1 VRGLKEQGNC
11 ELVWFPHPRVN
22 FKLTHFTET
31 EVKVDDV
38 TLKLAELGVSV
49 KAHVSEWT
57 HFGADNRYLISGILE
72 PVVKGSGQELASLV
86 FHLPNFP
93 FSTFPTLGEE
103 DEEDLEG

>member
-1 VRGLKEQGNC
+1 V
-11 ELVWFPHPRVN
+11 VPHPRVN

-57 HFGADNRYLISGILE
+57 HFGADNRYLISGYPLNQLSKAQ
-72 PVVKGSGQELASLV
+72 VR
-86 FHLPNFP
+86 N
-93 FSTFPTLGEE
+93 
-103 DEEDLEG
+103 